1 MATPKVTFK
10 TDDDVRKQYAGY
22 YTDYEKGQNKQANQQ
37 RADVNKNYDS
47 AQRDNYVSYMM
58 NKRELPAQLASLG
71 VTGGGSETAAIRSQ
85 TNYENNRNLTERG
98 RNADLKAISD
108 QLANNLDS
116 FKQSNNIALQ
126 EALEANR
133 NARNAYYQQLQDQE
147 ENRFANTI
155 SGWNSV
161 GAIDNEIAR
170 LQKSGEDPWKIPYL
184 RAQRAALLQQ
194 AAATTSGGGGGYY
207 GGGYYNNEQV
217 TDGGG
222 GGSILDDLDPQAS
235 ALAKLQKT
243 AEGGLFRGGS
253 GSTTTTKKRTTV
265 PNIKTWYNLAGT
277 QWR

>member
-98 RNADLKAISD
+98 RNADLKSISD
-108 QLANNLDS
+108 ALANNLNS
-116 FKQSNNIALQ
+116 YRQQNNLAMQ

-170 LQKSGEDPWKIPYL
+170 LQKSGADPWKIPYL

-194 AAATTSGGGGGYY
+194 AAASSYSGGGGGGYY
-207 GGGYYNNEQV
+207 GGSY
-217 TDGGG
+217 TGGG
-222 GGSILDDLDPQAS
+222 VIEEEPVSPFDNLLSQLKTKSQNPLSSFSTGLNKQKKTTATTS
-235 ALAKLQKT
+235 A
-243 AEGGLFRGGS
+243 
-253 GSTTTTKKRTTV
+253 
-265 PNIKTWYNLAGT
+265 PWYTSATG
-277 QWR
+277 QIQRMR

>member
-10 TDDDVRKQYAGY
+10 TDDDVRKQYAGIY
-22 YTDYEKGQNKQANQQ
+22 NAYEEDQKNQANQQ
-37 RADVNKNYDS
+37 RANVNQNYDN
-47 AQRDNYVSYMM
+47 AQRDNYVSYMQS
-58 NKRELPAQLASLG
+58 KRELPAQLASLG
-71 VTGGGSETAAIRSQ
+71 VTGGGSETMALRSQ

-98 RNADLKAISD
+98 RNADLKSISD
-108 QLANNLDS
+108 SLANNLNAYR
-116 FKQSNNIALQ
+116 QQNNLAMQ

-155 SGWNSV
+155 SGWDSV

-170 LQKSGEDPWKIPYL
+170 LQKSGADPWKIPYL

-194 AAATTSGGGGGYY
+194 AAATTGGSSGGYY

-222 GGSILDDLDPQAS
+222 GGSILDDLDPKAS

-265 PNIKTWYNLAGT
+265 PNVKTWYNLAGT

>member
-98 RNADLKAISD
+98 RNADLKSISD
-108 QLANNLDS
+108 ALANNLNS
-116 FKQSNNIALQ
+116 YRQQNNLAMQ

-155 SGWNSV
+155 SGWDNV

-170 LQKSGEDPWKIPYL
+170 LQKSGADPWKIPYL

-194 AAATTSGGGGGYY
+194 AAASSYSGGGGGYY
-207 GGGYYNNEQV
+207 GGSY
-217 TDGGG
+217 TGGG
-222 GGSILDDLDPQAS
+222 VIEEEPVSPFDNLLSQLKTKSQNPLSSFSTGLNKQKKTTATTS
-235 ALAKLQKT
+235 A
-243 AEGGLFRGGS
+243 
-253 GSTTTTKKRTTV
+253 
-265 PNIKTWYNLAGT
+265 PWYTSATG
-277 QWR
+277 QIQRMR